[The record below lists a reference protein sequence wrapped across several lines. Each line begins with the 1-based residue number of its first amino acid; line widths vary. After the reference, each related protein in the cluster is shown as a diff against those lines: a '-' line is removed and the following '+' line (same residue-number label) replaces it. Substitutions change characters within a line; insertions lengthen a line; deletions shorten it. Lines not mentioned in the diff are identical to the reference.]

1 MTWHQWHHT
10 APMSSRM
17 GLFSR
22 CAVAKAS
29 SPHSCH
35 WIGWCIA
42 ERKYA
47 DEARASELVGSVIN
61 FQSSREEQSASCRA
75 DARADP
81 IFAQNKSEGLSPRLQ
96 AASPEFQPDRKGT
109 RLNSSH
115 VRISYA

>member
-35 WIGWCIA
+35 WMGWRIA
-42 ERKYA
+42 ERRYA
-47 DEARASELVGSVIN
+47 EDACDKELVASDMN
-61 FQSSREEQSASCRA
+61 LESSRDERGARSNSADKQER
-75 DARADP
+75 
-81 IFAQNKSEGLSPRLQ
+81 GTGPRSM
-96 AASPEFQPDRKGT
+96 ASRRDSALEMGF
-109 RLNSSH
+109 
-115 VRISYA
+115 